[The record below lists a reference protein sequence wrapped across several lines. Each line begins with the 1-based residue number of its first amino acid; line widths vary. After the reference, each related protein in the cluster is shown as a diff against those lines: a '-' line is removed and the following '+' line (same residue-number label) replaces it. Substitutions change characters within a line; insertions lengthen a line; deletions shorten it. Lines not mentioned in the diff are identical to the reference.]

1 MAKLN
6 ADFTLKRE
14 TLSGT
19 VEIPAL
25 LRGFNFFPLTNLPV
39 YRLIMVLG
47 IVPDLFYATPLYKPL
62 GDYESFHPEKEV
74 TQWNPTHC
82 GSAPV
87 TLQLSLPYLPPNE
100 AYSLVLSVGVE
111 FGRVLSAGRIEPVK
125 GAGSGKILALA

>member
-1 MAKLN
+1 
-6 ADFTLKRE
+6 
-14 TLSGT
+14 
-19 VEIPAL
+19 
-25 LRGFNFFPLTNLPV
+25 
-39 YRLIMVLG
+39 MVLG

-62 GDYESFHPEKEV
+62 GDYESSQPEKEV

-87 TLQLSLPYLPPNE
+87 TLPLNLSYLPPNE
-100 AYSLVLSVGVE
+100 TYSLVLSVGVE